1 MDNALRLFLVL
12 FSFGLI
18 ISCQLDR
25 NKKVERQKFQFKV
38 GADANLFFRNVRQIY
53 YDRESPD
60 GKWRAY
66 RLSDRTK
73 EVQGH
78 GITAVIVIHWLK
90 DEAYLLIE
98 PTGQLGD
105 EETISVVVRN
115 PKTDLQDTVQL
126 KERGRERML
135 EFGSKIYE
143 ATQNESQLSVLL
155 KGKYVPLFENDID
168 REAFRI
174 TLSDYYR
181 LTGIF

>member
-1 MDNALRLFLVL
+1 M
-12 FSFGLI
+12 
-18 ISCQLDR
+18 
-25 NKKVERQKFQFKV
+25 

-60 GKWRAY
+60 GKWQAY
-66 RLSDRTK
+66 RFSERDASARQPSL
-73 EVQGH
+73 Q
-78 GITAVIVIHWLK
+78 AVIVIHWIN

-98 PTGQLGD
+98 PNSMLA
-105 EETISVVVRN
+105 EEDLITVVIKN
-115 PKTDLQDTVQL
+115 ESDTLRL

-143 ATQNESQLSVLL
+143 AILSKKEMTILCN
-155 KGKYVPLFENDID
+155 GKYVSLLQNDKE

-174 TLSDYYR
+174 TMGDYYR

>member
-1 MDNALRLFLVL
+1 MKNPFRLFLVL
-12 FSFGLI
+12 FGFGFI
-18 ISCQLDR
+18 ASCQLDR
-25 NKKVERQKFQFKV
+25 NKKVDRQKFQFKV

-60 GKWRAY
+60 GNWQAY
-66 RLSDRTK
+66 RLSERTK
-73 EVQGH
+73 EVRGH

-98 PTGQLGD
+98 PTGQLAD
-105 EETISVVVRN
+105 EEIISVVARN
-115 PKTDLQDTVQL
+115 SKTDLQDTLRL

>member
-1 MDNALRLFLVL
+1 MVFRSILLFLL
-12 FSFGLI
+12 PLLLSGCKI
-18 ISCQLDR
+18 DR
-25 NKKVERQKFQFKV
+25 DKKVNREKFEFKI

-60 GKWRAY
+60 GKWQAY
-66 RLSDRTK
+66 RFSNQNSNNDQPSL
-73 EVQGH
+73 H
-78 GITAVIVIHWLK
+78 AVIVVHWIK

-98 PTGQLGD
+98 PNPILA
-105 EETISVVVRN
+105 EEDLISVVIKN
-115 PKTDLQDTVQL
+115 QPDTIRL

-143 ATQNESQLSVLL
+143 AIQAKNDMTILS
-155 KGKYVPLFENDID
+155 KEKYVPIFQDDKE

-174 TLSDYYR
+174 TMADYYR